1 MTVTDST
8 SKASPPTAIPYMHPN
23 ASAPETRI
31 PGSAFTIGI
40 PLRMSTPL
48 LFQPI
53 SFRSVTAR
61 NRIVVSPMC
70 QYSAN
75 DGLGDDWHVQHL
87 GARAAGGAGIV
98 FAEATHVSAIGR
110 ITPHCL
116 GLYTPQHQALLT
128 RLAAVIT
135 RCGSVPGI
143 QIAHAGRKAS
153 SQVPWEGGKP
163 IPVQDGGWVP
173 VAPSA
178 LPSVPGATDPHA
190 LSAGEIGDVIG
201 QFAATARMAREAGFK
216 VLEIHGAHGYLGH
229 SFLSPISNHRNDSYG
244 GDLDGRSRFLLEV
257 VEAVRGEWPSDLP
270 LWVRLSCTDWVPGG
284 LTIED
289 SIAVSRKLA
298 ATGQVDLIDCSS
310 GGVSHEQKIP
320 SLYPGYQVP
329 FADAIRNQA
338 GIATGAVGMITEPTH
353 AAEIVANGRA
363 DVVLLARAMLADPA
377 WPIRAAKALGV
388 KPDVPKQYLRAGL

>member
-1 MTVTDST
+1 
-8 SKASPPTAIPYMHPN
+8 
-23 ASAPETRI
+23 
-31 PGSAFTIGI
+31 
-40 PLRMSTPL
+40 MSTPL

-61 NRIVVSPMC
+61 NRIVVAPMC

-75 DGLGDDWHVQHL
+75 DGLGSDWHVQHL
-87 GARAAGGAGIV
+87 GSKAAGGAGIV
-98 FAEATHVSAIGR
+98 MTEATHVSDIGR

-116 GLYTPQHQALLT
+116 GLWNDEHKALLT
-128 RLAAVIT
+128 RLANVIT
-135 RCGSVPGI
+135 LCGSVPAI

-163 IPVQDGGWVP
+163 IAVDQGGWQP

-178 LPSVPGATDPHA
+178 LASVPGATVPHA
-190 LSAGEIGDVIG
+190 LSAGEVKDIVG
-201 QFAATARMAREAGFK
+201 QFAATAKMALEAGFK
-216 VLEIHGAHGYLGH
+216 IAEVHAAHGYLGH
-229 SFLSPISNHRNDSYG
+229 SFLSPISNQRNDVYG
-244 GDLDGRSRFLLEV
+244 GDLEGRSRFLMEV
-257 VEAVRGEWPSDLP
+257 VEAIRGVWPSELP
-270 LWVRLSCTDWVPGG
+270 LWVRLSCTDWAPGG

-289 SIAVSRKLA
+289 TVAVARKLA
-298 ATGQVDLIDCSS
+298 ATGLVDLVDCSS
-310 GGVSHEQKIP
+310 GGVAYDQKIP

-363 DVVLLARAMLADPA
+363 DVVLLARALLADPA

-388 KPDVPKQYLRAGL
+388 KPELPSQYLRSVI